1 MRNKAGQIAQWT
13 LVAGAVACIFL
24 FAGLIESRPSITYTL
39 PGDEEVVVGCSNAGW
54 GFPERNELPVGEAES
69 TDSYGYY
76 VVEGKDAHDKVQ
88 REARSIPSERSS
100 DEEDAPE
107 REYVNSTAIAGDCIR
122 ANDQRQHQLMWTGF
136 AGVLLAMA
144 GGYVDLRR
152 RIDSTV
158 G

>member
-1 MRNKAGQIAQWT
+1 MKNKAGQFARWA
-13 LVAGAVACIFL
+13 LVACAVACVFL

-76 VVEGKDAHDKVQ
+76 VVAGKDAYDKVQ
-88 REARSIPSERSS
+88 TEAIATPSEQSS
-100 DEEDAPE
+100 DEEDTP
-107 REYVNSTAIAGDCIR
+107 REYVNSTAIAADCIR

-136 AGVLLAMA
+136 VGVLLAMA